1 MQQTLLDENQPR
13 PAHIGVSAQP
23 TRGGWALVIGGDAR
37 SGWLARRCARLHD
50 DHDDLRDLDCGL
62 YPVFDRL
69 HGCGDV
75 PLDMRVPL
83 PRIPSRQ
90 VRPFGSNVRTKLL
103 YVLVEVTRTRLEC
116 ARHVALSTYH
126 D

>member
-69 HGCGDV
+69 HGCGDELLLV
-75 PLDMRVPL
+75 LTAIAVHWVL
-83 PRIPSRQ
+83 PTFLLVTIEDFRQ
-90 VRPFGSNVRTKLL
+90 
-103 YVLVEVTRTRLEC
+103 
-116 ARHVALSTYH
+116 
-126 D
+126 